1 MGFSIYYRSTK
12 EVTSNQM
19 RDIEAHATELNKSR
33 TWLSCEPV
41 SFRTVNGGD
50 HLLGG
55 SKPNLEPH
63 PDDIA
68 SAATEDLPDGTVN
81 DLFDVL
87 AQISKEHSVDWEI
100 SHDHSPEPIGFI
112 INGVPDA
119 TLLDL
124 ASSFAGLNEA
134 IADVMGDLGIASE
147 FTQGAEPTPD
157 SSERPNDDD
166 PPPTLR
172 LYTE

>member
-87 AQISKEHSVDWEI
+87 AQISVIAVLQERSDRGARKGKQVFSRLI
-100 SHDHSPEPIGFI
+100 LGFCL
-112 INGVPDA
+112 NGG
-119 TLLDL
+119 
-124 ASSFAGLNEA
+124 SFTHKSGQA
-134 IADVMGDLGIASE
+134 
-147 FTQGAEPTPD
+147 
-157 SSERPNDDD
+157 
-166 PPPTLR
+166 
-172 LYTE
+172 